1 MKKIIYLLLVAILFS
16 CGDLEEMNLNPD
28 SPTKVTP
35 DFLATNIILNSTR
48 RITGKWLLD
57 DTWLMKST
65 AFTEHMEW
73 YMYNKFGRNEPNN
86 KGEFRHMPDLIN
98 AQKMIEMAE
107 ADESLPEGEKK
118 AYLALNHFMR
128 AYFFYGLTME
138 LGDIPCSEALK
149 GESEGIF
156 SPKYDTQ
163 EMVFSIIIKDIQ
175 EAARLFGEATILN
188 GDFVYNGD
196 VARWQRA
203 SNSFALSVLNMLS
216 EKQNVGDINVKTK
229 FEEIAK
235 RPLIDS
241 EENSYRREY
250 SSTKTSQW
258 YPFYFEHQN
267 FWSYPVFTS
276 FFIDILKDLEDKR
289 LFYYAEPAAKLSNIA
304 VDSFDAY
311 SGVNP
316 IMEYGKI
323 QAEFTEGLHS
333 SLNKRYYRVP
343 EGEPV
348 KFVAYSETHFV
359 LAEAALRGW
368 ATPLSA
374 KEHYENGVRSTM
386 LFTAKHTPEE
396 YKHNVIIDE
405 AYINSYLNNE
415 AKFDSS
421 KGLEQIILQKYIG
434 SFVQV
439 PFNSYYDYRRTGLP
453 KLPIN
458 PETNMN
464 EVKTQ
469 LPLRF
474 MYPSSEYSQN
484 RENVEEAVQRQ
495 FGGSDTPN
503 DVMWLLK

>member
-1 MKKIIYLLLVAILFS
+1 MKRIIYLLLVAILFS
-16 CGDLEEMNLNPD
+16 CGDLDEMNLNPD

-35 DFLATNIILNSTR
+35 NFLATNIILNSTR

-73 YMYNKFGRNEPNN
+73 YMYNKFGRNEPNS

-107 ADESLPEGEKK
+107 KDESLPEGEKK

-163 EMVFSIIIKDIQ
+163 EMVFSIIIKDLQ
-175 EAARLFGEATILN
+175 EADRLFSEATILN
-188 GDFVYNGD
+188 GDFVYKGD
-196 VARWQRA
+196 VKKWQKA
-203 SNSFALSVLNMLS
+203 TNSFALNVLNMLS
-216 EKQNVGDINVKTK
+216 KKQNVGDINVKTK
-229 FEEIAK
+229 FEDFAK

-250 SSTKTSQW
+250 SSSKSSQW

-276 FFIDILKDLEDKR
+276 FFIDILKDLEDRR
-289 LFYYAEPAAKLSNIA
+289 LFYYAEPAPKLKDFPA
-304 VDSFDAY
+304 DSFDAY

-316 IMEYGKI
+316 TMEYGKI

-333 SLNKRYYRVP
+333 SLNKRYFRVP

-348 KFVAYSETHFV
+348 KFIAYSETQFV

-368 ATPLSA
+368 ATPTSA
-374 KEHYENGVRSTM
+374 KNHYENGVRATM
-386 LFTAKHTPEE
+386 LFTSKHTPEQ
-396 YKHNVIIDE
+396 YKHSVIIDE
-405 AYINSYLNNE
+405 AYVDIYLNGK
-415 AKFDSS
+415 AKFETS
-421 KGLEQIILQKYIG
+421 KGLEQILLQKYIG

-439 PFNSYYDYRRTGLP
+439 PFNSYYDYRRTGFP

-469 LPLRF
+469 LPLRW
-474 MYPSSEYSQN
+474 MYPALEYSQN
-484 RENVEEAVQRQ
+484 RENVEEAVKRQ